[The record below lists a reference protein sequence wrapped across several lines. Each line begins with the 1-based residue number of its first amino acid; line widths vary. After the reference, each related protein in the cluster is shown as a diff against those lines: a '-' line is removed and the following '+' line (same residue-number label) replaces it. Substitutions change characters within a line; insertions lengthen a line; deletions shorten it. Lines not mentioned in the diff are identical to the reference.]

1 MSVINIKTNYQ
12 RVGFAEEM
20 KYITSTVRYSTIS
33 QDDLIEY
40 ACENSGIPKAQMIS
54 AFYAIMQQVQHF
66 LMNGH
71 SLTLGSLG
79 YFFLS
84 ANTKAVD
91 EKSEAGVHAVKSLSL
106 KFRQSKKMKELLNS
120 NVVLNNISVSKVNT
134 DASDDDDTETG
145 DDTGTDTGGS
155 SSGNDDG
162 NNTL

>member
-79 YFFLS
+79 FFFLS

-91 EKSEAGVHAVKSLSL
+91 EKSEAGVNAVKSLSL

-120 NVVLNNISVSKVNT
+120 NVVLNNISVSKANA
-134 DASDDDDTETG
+134 DASEDEETDEG
-145 DDTGTDTGGS
+145 GTDSGTSG
-155 SSGNDDG
+155 GNDDG
-162 NNTL
+162 NNPL

>member
-1 MSVINIKTNYQ
+1 MSVINIKTNYK
-12 RVGFAEEM
+12 RVGYAEAM

-71 SLTLGSLG
+71 SLKLGPLG

-84 ANTKAVD
+84 ADTKAVD
-91 EKSEAGVHAVKSLSL
+91 EKSEAGVSAVKSLSL

-120 NVVLNNISVSKVNT
+120 NVVLNNISVSTANMD
-134 DASDDDDTETG
+134 DAEEDETG
-145 DDTGTDTGGS
+145 GNDGGADDGS
-155 SSGNDDG
+155 SP
-162 NNTL
+162 L

>member
-79 YFFLS
+79 FFFLS

-91 EKSEAGVHAVKSLSL
+91 EKSEAGVNAVKSLSL

-120 NVVLNNISVSKVNT
+120 NVVLNNISVSKANA
-134 DASDDDDTETG
+134 DASEDDETDEG
-145 DDTGTDTGGS
+145 GTDSGTSG
-155 SSGNDDG
+155 GNDDG
-162 NNTL
+162 NNPL

>member
-12 RVGFAEEM
+12 RVGYAEAM

-71 SLTLGSLG
+71 SLKLGPLG

-84 ANTKAVD
+84 ADTKAVD
-91 EKSEAGVHAVKSLSL
+91 EKSEAGVSAVKSLSL

-120 NVVLNNISVSKVNT
+120 NVVLNNISVSTANMD
-134 DASDDDDTETG
+134 DAEEDETG
-145 DDTGTDTGGS
+145 GNDGGADDGS
-155 SSGNDDG
+155 SP
-162 NNTL
+162 L